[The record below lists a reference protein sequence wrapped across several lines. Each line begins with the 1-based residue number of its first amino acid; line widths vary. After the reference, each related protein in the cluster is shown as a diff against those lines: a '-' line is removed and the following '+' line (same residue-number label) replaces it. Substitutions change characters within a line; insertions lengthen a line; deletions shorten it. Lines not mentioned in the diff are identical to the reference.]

1 MRSDKQKT
9 AKSVSKESRTIRS
22 VEGNFSILGLSTPLK
37 IVTLLLSLGIFLL
50 DLLLYNSNGW
60 LFASLVGLGNAL
72 TLIATAIYLTKV
84 NMAVMILF
92 ISQLVTSLASVVY
105 GSNIGL
111 VEIILSTIALVV
123 ILYRTNKHLKKE
135 GYKFT
140 PYNFICVKIKAYR
153 ISAINKIL
161 LVTLIVTLLFIQ
173 ARYDITSE
181 QNIGL
186 LGTTYFTL
194 PIVVLLTTILGVD
207 DTQYIR
213 FIYYIVWASLLGMA
227 SSMQLITSMQI
238 LEPAL
243 LIAGVCTGYIAA
255 KADNNRGTKT
265 AQQAKEDSS
274 NKCSK
279 DNTN

>member
-37 IVTLLLSLGIFLL
+37 ITTLLLSLGIFLL

-60 LFASLVGLGNAL
+60 LFASLIGLGNAL
-72 TLIATAIYLTKV
+72 TLMATAIYLTKV

-243 LIAGVCTGYIAA
+243 LIAGVCIGYIAA
-255 KADNNRGTKT
+255 KVDNNRETKT
-265 AQQAKEDSS
+265 AQQTKEDSS

-279 DNTN
+279 GNTN

>member
-37 IVTLLLSLGIFLL
+37 IATLLLSLGIFLL

-60 LFASLVGLGNAL
+60 LFASLIGLGNAL

-111 VEIILSTIALVV
+111 VEIILSTIALAV

-140 PYNFICVKIKAYR
+140 PYNFICVKIKAYK

-181 QNIGL
+181 QDIGL

-243 LIAGVCTGYIAA
+243 LIAGICIGYIEA
-255 KADNNRGTKT
+255 KVDNNRKTKT
-265 AQQAKEDSS
+265 AQQTKEDNS

>member
-9 AKSVSKESRTIRS
+9 VKSVSKESRTIRS

-37 IVTLLLSLGIFLL
+37 IATLLLSLGILLL

-72 TLIATAIYLTKV
+72 TLMATAIYLTKV

-105 GSNIGL
+105 GSNIEL
-111 VEIILSTIALVV
+111 VEIILSTIALAV

-153 ISAINKIL
+153 ILAINKIL

-173 ARYDITSE
+173 ARYDVTSE

-243 LIAGVCTGYIAA
+243 LIAGVCIGYIAA
-255 KADNNRGTKT
+255 KVDNNREIKT
-265 AQQAKEDSS
+265 AQQTKEDGS
-274 NKCSK
+274 NECSK

>member
-37 IVTLLLSLGIFLL
+37 IATLLLSLGIFLL

-60 LFASLVGLGNAL
+60 LFASLIGLGNAL
-72 TLIATAIYLTKV
+72 TLMATAIYLTKV

-111 VEIILSTIALVV
+111 VEIMLSTIALVV

-243 LIAGVCTGYIAA
+243 LIAGVCIGYIAA
-255 KADNNRGTKT
+255 KADNNRETKT
-265 AQQAKEDSS
+265 AQQTKEDNS

>member
-60 LFASLVGLGNAL
+60 LFASLIGLGNAL
-72 TLIATAIYLTKV
+72 TLMATAIYLTKV
-84 NMAVMILF
+84 NMAVMMLF

-153 ISAINKIL
+153 ILAINKIL

-227 SSMQLITSMQI
+227 SSMQLIISMQI

-243 LIAGVCTGYIAA
+243 LIAGVCIGYIAA
-255 KADNNRGTKT
+255 KVDNNRETKT
-265 AQQAKEDSS
+265 AQQTKEDSS
-274 NKCSK
+274 NECSK

>member
-1 MRSDKQKT
+1 MRSDKQKI
-9 AKSVSKESRTIRS
+9 AKSVRKESRAIRS
-22 VEGNFSILGLSTPLK
+22 IEGNFSILGLSTPLK
-37 IVTLLLSLGIFLL
+37 IATLLLSLGIFLL

-60 LFASLVGLGNAL
+60 LFAGLIGLGNTL
-72 TLIATAIYLTKV
+72 TLMATAIYLTKV
-84 NMAVMILF
+84 NMAVLILF

-105 GSNIGL
+105 GSSVGL

-123 ILYRTNKHLKKE
+123 ILYRTNKHLTKE

-161 LVTLIVTLLFIQ
+161 LVTLIITLLFIQ

-243 LIAGVCTGYIAA
+243 LIAGVCMGYIAA
-255 KADNNRGTKT
+255 KADNNRETKT
-265 AQQAKEDSS
+265 AQQTKEDSS
-274 NKCSK
+274 SK
-279 DNTN
+279 NDIDNTD

>member
-60 LFASLVGLGNAL
+60 LFASLIGLGNAL
-72 TLIATAIYLTKV
+72 TLMATAIYLTKV

-92 ISQLVTSLASVVY
+92 ISQLVASLASVVY

-243 LIAGVCTGYIAA
+243 LIAGVCIGYIAA
-255 KADNNRGTKT
+255 KADNNRETKT
-265 AQQAKEDSS
+265 AQQTKEDNS

>member
-60 LFASLVGLGNAL
+60 LFASLIGLGNAL
-72 TLIATAIYLTKV
+72 TLMATAIYLTKV
-84 NMAVMILF
+84 NTAVMILF

-243 LIAGVCTGYIAA
+243 LIAGVCIGYIAA
-255 KADNNRGTKT
+255 KVDNNRETKT
-265 AQQAKEDSS
+265 AQQTKEDNS

>member
-37 IVTLLLSLGIFLL
+37 IITLLLSLGIFLL

-60 LFASLVGLGNAL
+60 LFASLIGLGNAL
-72 TLIATAIYLTKV
+72 TLMATAIYLTKV

-161 LVTLIVTLLFIQ
+161 LVTLIVTLL
-173 ARYDITSE
+173 S
-181 QNIGL
+181 
-186 LGTTYFTL
+186 
-194 PIVVLLTTILGVD
+194 
-207 DTQYIR
+207 
-213 FIYYIVWASLLGMA
+213 
-227 SSMQLITSMQI
+227 
-238 LEPAL
+238 
-243 LIAGVCTGYIAA
+243 
-255 KADNNRGTKT
+255 
-265 AQQAKEDSS
+265 
-274 NKCSK
+274 
-279 DNTN
+279 

>member
-37 IVTLLLSLGIFLL
+37 IATLLLSLGIFLL

-72 TLIATAIYLTKV
+72 TLMATAIYLTKV

-243 LIAGVCTGYIAA
+243 LIAGVCIGYIAA
-255 KADNNRGTKT
+255 KVDNNRETKT
-265 AQQAKEDSS
+265 AQQTKEDNS
-274 NKCSK
+274 NKCGK

>member
-1 MRSDKQKT
+1 MRYDKQKT

-22 VEGNFSILGLSTPLK
+22 VEENFSILGLSTPLK
-37 IVTLLLSLGIFLL
+37 IITLLLSLGIFLL

-60 LFASLVGLGNAL
+60 LFASLIGLGNAL
-72 TLIATAIYLTKV
+72 TLMATAIYLTKV

-243 LIAGVCTGYIAA
+243 LIVGVCIGYIAA
-255 KADNNRGTKT
+255 KANNNRETKN
-265 AQQAKEDSS
+265 AQQTKEDSS
-274 NKCSK
+274 NKCGK

>member
-22 VEGNFSILGLSTPLK
+22 VEGNFSIFGLSTPLK
-37 IVTLLLSLGIFLL
+37 IITLLLSLGIFLL

-60 LFASLVGLGNAL
+60 LFASLIGLGNAL
-72 TLIATAIYLTKV
+72 TLMATAIYLTKV

-92 ISQLVTSLASVVY
+92 ISQLITSLASVVY

-243 LIAGVCTGYIAA
+243 LIAGVCIGYIAA
-255 KADNNRGTKT
+255 KVDNNRETKT
-265 AQQAKEDSS
+265 AQQTKEDNS

>member
-37 IVTLLLSLGIFLL
+37 IATLLLSLGIFLL

-72 TLIATAIYLTKV
+72 TLMATAIYLTKV

-92 ISQLVTSLASVVY
+92 ISQLITSLASVVY

-243 LIAGVCTGYIAA
+243 LIAGVCIGYIAA
-255 KADNNRGTKT
+255 KVDNNRETKT
-265 AQQAKEDSS
+265 AQQTKEDNS

>member
-60 LFASLVGLGNAL
+60 LFASLIGLGNAL
-72 TLIATAIYLTKV
+72 TLMATAIYLTKV

-92 ISQLVTSLASVVY
+92 ISQLVASLASVVY

-243 LIAGVCTGYIAA
+243 LIAGVCIGYIAA
-255 KADNNRGTKT
+255 KADNNRETKT
-265 AQQAKEDSS
+265 AQQTKEDSS

>member
-37 IVTLLLSLGIFLL
+37 IATLLLSLGIFLL

-60 LFASLVGLGNAL
+60 LFASLIGLGNAL
-72 TLIATAIYLTKV
+72 TLMATAIYLTKV

-153 ISAINKIL
+153 VSAINKIL

-243 LIAGVCTGYIAA
+243 LIAGVCIGYIAA
-255 KADNNRGTKT
+255 KVDNNRKTKT
-265 AQQAKEDSS
+265 AQQTKEDNS

>member
-37 IVTLLLSLGIFLL
+37 IATLLLSLGIFLL

-72 TLIATAIYLTKV
+72 TLMATAIYLTKV

-243 LIAGVCTGYIAA
+243 LIAGVCIGYIAA
-255 KADNNRGTKT
+255 KADNNRETKT
-265 AQQAKEDSS
+265 AQQTKEDNS

>member
-60 LFASLVGLGNAL
+60 LFASLIGLGNAL
-72 TLIATAIYLTKV
+72 TLMATAIYLTKV

-123 ILYRTNKHLKKE
+123 ILYRINKHLKKE

-243 LIAGVCTGYIAA
+243 LIAGVCIGYIAA
-255 KADNNRGTKT
+255 KVDNNRETKT
-265 AQQAKEDSS
+265 AQQTKEDSS

>member
-37 IVTLLLSLGIFLL
+37 IATLLLSLGIFLL

-72 TLIATAIYLTKV
+72 TLMATAIYLTKV

-243 LIAGVCTGYIAA
+243 LIAGVCIGYIAA
-255 KADNNRGTKT
+255 KVDNNRETKT
-265 AQQAKEDSS
+265 AQQTKEYSS